1 MKAMS
6 RSEGE
11 ILKEKILCI
20 DNNLDALIWRL
31 RVIEAAKKELVFV
44 TFDTED
50 DLSGRALMAAL
61 LHAAE
66 RGVKIRVLIDGISGR
81 LHQKK
86 NDCFAVLANAQ
97 NVEARFYNPLTM
109 KNRRAA
115 SYRMHDKY
123 LIADDYL
130 YILGGRNSNDLFLG
144 NFRDKYNVDRDILV
158 YEREKENTSLGQ
170 LREYFERI
178 WSLTTNGIF
187 ARTMK
192 EEVRQ
197 TGEDKLRKH
206 YRLLQ
211 KKYPEAFWQIDW
223 EKETMEV
230 EAMELLSN
238 PVEACHKEPKL
249 WDELSRFMNEGQKI
263 FINTPYFIC
272 DERMYKELSY
282 LCTSGKQVQMMTNGV
297 ENGANLAGCVDYLN
311 ERPKILKMGMEVYEY
326 HGGQS
331 VHRKTVLVDNN
342 ISIVGSFNFDMRS
355 TYHDT
360 ELMLVIKSKELNRQL
375 REVVKQD
382 MEVSNH
388 IMPDGTEKQG
398 KNYRKATIS
407 RKRKATYHLLRPVL
421 KPIRHYL

>member
-6 RSEGE
+6 KSEGE
-11 ILKEKILCI
+11 MLKEKLLCI

-31 RVIEAAKKELVFV
+31 RVIEAARKELVFV

-86 NDCFAVLANAQ
+86 NDCFMVLANAE
-97 NVEARFYNPLTM
+97 NVEARFYNPFTM
-109 KNRRAA
+109 KNRKTA

-144 NFRDKYNVDRDILV
+144 NFRDKYNVDRDVLV
-158 YEREKENTSLGQ
+158 YEREKENTSLCQ

-178 WSLTTNGIF
+178 WSLPTNGIF
-187 ARTMK
+187 ARMMK
-192 EEVRQ
+192 EEVQRS
-197 TGEDKLRKH
+197 GEEKLRQH
-206 YRLLQ
+206 YQLLQ
-211 KKYPEAFWQIDW
+211 KQYPEAFWKIDW
-223 EKETMEV
+223 GKETMEV
-230 EAMELLSN
+230 ESMQLLSN
-238 PVEACHKEPKL
+238 PVEARHKEPKL
-249 WDELSRFMNEGQKI
+249 WDELSGVMNKGQRI

-272 DERMYKELSY
+272 DERMYEELSY
-282 LCTSGKQVQMMTNGV
+282 LCSSGKQVQMMTNGV

-311 ERPKILKMGMEVYEY
+311 ERPRILKMGMEVYEY

-331 VHRKTVLVDNN
+331 VHRKTVLVDND

-360 ELMLVIKSKELNRQL
+360 ELMLVIKSRELNRQL
-375 REVVKQD
+375 REVVAKD

-388 IMPDGTEKQG
+388 IMPDGTQKQG
-398 KNYRKATIS
+398 ERYQKASIS

>member
-1 MKAMS
+1 MKTMS
-6 RSEGE
+6 KSE
-11 ILKEKILCI
+11 KETCKERILCI
-20 DNNLDALIWRL
+20 DSNLDALIWRL
-31 RVIEAAKKELVFV
+31 RVIEAAEKELVFV

-61 LHAAE
+61 LNASE
-66 RGVKIRVLIDGISGR
+66 RGVKIRMLIDGISGR

-86 NDCFAVLANAQ
+86 NDCFMVLANAE

-109 KNRRAA
+109 KNRKSA

-158 YEREKENTSLGQ
+158 YESEKEDTSLCQ
-170 LREYFERI
+170 LKEYFERI
-178 WSLTTNGIF
+178 WALPTNGVF
-187 ARTMK
+187 ARRMK
-192 EEVRQ
+192 EEVRKN
-197 TGEDKLRKH
+197 GEEKLRKH
-206 YRLLQ
+206 YHLLQ
-211 KKYPEAFWQIDW
+211 KEYPEVFWRPEW
-223 EKETMEV
+223 EKETMAV
-230 EAMELLSN
+230 EGMRLLSN
-238 PVEACHKEPKL
+238 PVEASFKEPKL
-249 WDELSRFMNEGQKI
+249 WEQLSEYMNQGQKI

-272 DERMYKELSY
+272 DDRMYEELSY
-282 LCTSGKQVQMMTNGV
+282 LCASGKRVQMMTNGV

-311 ERPKILKMGMEVYEY
+311 ERPKILQMGMEVYEY

-331 VHRKTVLVDNN
+331 VHRKTVLVDQD

-375 REVVKQD
+375 REVVRKD

-388 IMPDGTEKQG
+388 IMPDGTERQG
-398 KNYRKATIS
+398 KHYQKASIS
-407 RKRKATYHLLRPVL
+407 RRRKATYHMLRPVL
-421 KPIRHYL
+421 KPIRHLL

>member
-1 MKAMS
+1 M
-6 RSEGE
+6 
-11 ILKEKILCI
+11 LKEKILCI

-66 RGVKIRVLIDGISGR
+66 RGVKIRILIDGISGR

-86 NDCFAVLANAQ
+86 NDCFMVLANAE
-97 NVEARFYNPLTM
+97 NVEVRFYNPLTM
-109 KNRRAA
+109 KNRKAA

-123 LIADDYL
+123 LIADNYL

-158 YEREKENTSLGQ
+158 YEREQEETSLCQ
-170 LREYFERI
+170 LRDYFERI
-178 WSLTTNGIF
+178 WSLPTNGIF
-187 ARTMK
+187 TRTMK
-192 EEVRQ
+192 EEVWER
-197 TGEDKLRKH
+197 GEEKLRKH
-206 YRLLQ
+206 YQLLQ
-211 KKYPEAFWQIDW
+211 KKYPEAFWQINW
-223 EKETMEV
+223 MQETMEV
-230 EAMELLSN
+230 ESMQLLSN
-238 PVEACHKEPKL
+238 PVEARHKEPKL
-249 WDELSRFMNEGQKI
+249 WDGLSRFMNKGQRI

-272 DERMYKELSY
+272 DERMYEELSW
-282 LCTSGKQVQMMTNGV
+282 LCRNGKQVQMMTNGV

-311 ERPKILKMGMEVYEY
+311 ERPRILKMGMEVYEY

-331 VHRKTVLVDNN
+331 VHRKTVLIDND

-360 ELMLVIKSKELNRQL
+360 ELMLVIRSKELNRQL
-375 REVVKQD
+375 REVVAKD

-388 IMPDGTEKQG
+388 IMPDGTQKQG
-398 KNYRKATIS
+398 ERYQKARIS
-407 RKRKATYHLLRPVL
+407 RRRKATYHLLRPVL

>member
-1 MKAMS
+1 MKTMS
-6 RSEGE
+6 KSERDTY
-11 ILKEKILCI
+11 KERILCI
-20 DNNLDALIWRL
+20 DQNMDALIWRL

-61 LHAAE
+61 LHAAR
-66 RGVKIRVLIDGISGR
+66 RGVKIRMLIDGISGR

-86 NDCFAVLANAQ
+86 NDCFMVLANAQ

-109 KNRRAA
+109 KNRKSA

-158 YEREKENTSLGQ
+158 YEEQKTDTSLCQ
-170 LREYFERI
+170 LKEYFEQI
-178 WSLTTNGIF
+178 WALTTNGIF
-187 ARTMK
+187 ARSMK
-192 EEVRQ
+192 EEVRKR
-197 TGEDKLRKH
+197 GEEKLQKH
-206 YRLLQ
+206 YRMLQ
-211 KKYPEAFWQIDW
+211 REYPEAFEQPEW
-223 EKETMEV
+223 EKVTMAV
-230 EAMELLSN
+230 DGMRLLSN
-238 PVEACHKEPKL
+238 PVEASFKEPRL
-249 WDELSRFMNEGQKI
+249 WEQLSEYMNQGQKI

-272 DERMYKELSY
+272 DDRMYEELSY
-282 LCTSGKQVQMMTNGV
+282 LCSSGKQVQMMTNGV

-311 ERPKILKMGMEVYEY
+311 ERPKILQMGMEVYEY

-331 VHRKTVLVDNN
+331 VHRKTVLVDQD

-360 ELMLVIKSKELNRQL
+360 ELMLVIKSRELNQQL
-375 REVVKQD
+375 REVVRRD

-388 IMPDGTEKQG
+388 IMPDGTERQG
-398 KNYRKATIS
+398 KHYRKASIS
-407 RKRKATYHLLRPVL
+407 RRRKATYHMLRPVL
-421 KPIRHYL
+421 KPIRHLL

>member
-11 ILKEKILCI
+11 RLKEKILCI

-31 RVIEAAKKELVFV
+31 RVIEAAQKELVFV

-123 LIADDYL
+123 LIVDDYL

-158 YEREKENTSLGQ
+158 YERAKLPLVVRDHIRSKYSL
-170 LREYFERI
+170 
-178 WSLTTNGIF
+178 S
-187 ARTMK
+187 
-192 EEVRQ
+192 
-197 TGEDKLRKH
+197 
-206 YRLLQ
+206 
-211 KKYPEAFWQIDW
+211 
-223 EKETMEV
+223 
-230 EAMELLSN
+230 
-238 PVEACHKEPKL
+238 
-249 WDELSRFMNEGQKI
+249 
-263 FINTPYFIC
+263 
-272 DERMYKELSY
+272 
-282 LCTSGKQVQMMTNGV
+282 
-297 ENGANLAGCVDYLN
+297 
-311 ERPKILKMGMEVYEY
+311 
-326 HGGQS
+326 
-331 VHRKTVLVDNN
+331 
-342 ISIVGSFNFDMRS
+342 
-355 TYHDT
+355 
-360 ELMLVIKSKELNRQL
+360 
-375 REVVKQD
+375 
-382 MEVSNH
+382 
-388 IMPDGTEKQG
+388 
-398 KNYRKATIS
+398 
-407 RKRKATYHLLRPVL
+407 
-421 KPIRHYL
+421 